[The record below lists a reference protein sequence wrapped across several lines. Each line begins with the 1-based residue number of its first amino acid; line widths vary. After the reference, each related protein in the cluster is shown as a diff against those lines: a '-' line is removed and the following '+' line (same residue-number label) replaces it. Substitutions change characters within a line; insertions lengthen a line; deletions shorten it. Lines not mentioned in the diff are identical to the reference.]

1 MPLISEYSNTSNHLR
16 LVLQGPSG
24 AGKTTLASQFPGA
37 WINDLDVNLGG
48 TIGFLKEHKLQ
59 MPIGYD
65 LISTDDE
72 GKPVPQLL
80 QFLRLDKKLQEQ
92 QANPLV
98 QTIILDSGTNL
109 ADILMY
115 EVCRQQGK
123 ANPNSFKDGR
133 QFWGFFAPFCRNFF
147 SVLAQFRKHV
157 VLTAHEKTQK
167 LESGAIVY
175 PIKVAWPG
183 QVGENIGAFFN
194 CVWRAEV
201 DKIPDGPGKMKY
213 NWRIRTKPDGM
224 YELKDTL
231 GLPPLFEF
239 KWETIQTALDK
250 AKL

>member
-1 MPLISEYSNTSNHLR
+1 MPLIQSYSSDSHLR

-24 AGKTTLASQFPGA
+24 VGKTTIAAQFPGA

-48 TIGFLKEHKLQ
+48 TIAFLKENKLSL
-59 MPIGYD
+59 PLGYD
-65 LISTDDE
+65 MISTDDT
-72 GKPVPQLL
+72 GQPVHPLQ
-80 QFLRLDKKLQEQ
+80 QFLRLDAKLQEQ
-92 QANPLV
+92 QKNPEIK
-98 QTIILDSGTNL
+98 TIVLDSGTNL
-109 ADILMY
+109 ADILIY
-115 EVCRQQGK
+115 EICRQQGK
-123 ANPNSFKDGR
+123 QSISGFKDGR

-147 SVLAQFRKHV
+147 SVLAQFRKNI

-201 DKIPDGPGKMKY
+201 ERIQSGMITNY

-231 GLPPLFEF
+231 GLPAVFPF
-239 KWETIQTALDK
+239 KWETIQAALDK
-250 AKL
+250 SKL

>member
-1 MPLISEYSNTSNHLR
+1 MPLISQYSSTNRLR

-24 AGKTTLASQFPGA
+24 VGKTTIAAQFPGA

-48 TIGFLKEHKLQ
+48 TISFLKEHKLS
-59 MPIGYD
+59 MPVGYD
-65 LISTDDE
+65 SISTDDS
-72 GKPVPQLL
+72 GAPVHPLQ
-80 QFLRLDKKLQEQ
+80 QFLRLDAKLQEQ
-92 QANPLV
+92 QKNSSIE
-98 QTIILDSGTNL
+98 TIVLDSGTNL

-123 ANPNSFKDGR
+123 ATPSAFKDGR

-147 SVLAQFRKHV
+147 SVLAQFRKHI
-157 VLTAHEKTQK
+157 VLTAHEKTQT
-167 LESGAIVY
+167 LESGAVVY

-183 QVGENIGAFFN
+183 QVGANIGAFFN

-201 DKIPDGPGKMKY
+201 EKIPDGSNKMKY
-213 NWRIRTKPDGM
+213 LWRIRTKPDGM

-231 GLPPLFEF
+231 GLPALFEF
-239 KWETIQTALDK
+239 SWDTIQAALDK